1 MTKEEEFREILS
13 RYTEG
18 IATAEEIAFLE
29 RSYQAWADLDTSA
42 YTPEFLDQM
51 KTLHWTRLSA
61 RLQLEDTTP
70 TPITQVPSR
79 RLLFRRIAIAAALGT
94 IIFGVT
100 LFYYYQHGNT
110 SQSVQVSNQNDI
122 APGRNSATLTLSNG
136 KRILLSA
143 IKNGT
148 IADESGVSISKGSKG
163 QIIYTV
169 NGTGASSNALNTL
182 ETSRGE
188 RSQVQL
194 PDGTTVYLNAA
205 SSLSY
210 PAIFSKQ
217 QERKVT
223 LSGEAYFEVAKDKL
237 HPFIVQTSGQQVQVL
252 GTHFNINAYTN
263 ETVIKTTLLEGSVSV
278 TPLSAGSG
286 SSAAAVKPVKAAK
299 DAIILKPG
307 QQSSLT
313 KTEKLLVRD
322 VDVQAE
328 IAWINGKFVFEHENI
343 RSIMRKISRWYNVD
357 VIYEGDVENKALW
370 GSISIYADVT
380 KVLEVLAGTGAV
392 KFEIRDNTIIVKPA
406 AK

>member
-18 IATAEEIAFLE
+18 KATAEEIAFLE

-51 KTLHWTRLSA
+51 KTLHWARLSA
-61 RLQLEDTTP
+61 RLQQENKKP
-70 TPITQVPSR
+70 TPIIRVPSR
-79 RLLFRRIAIAAALGT
+79 RLLVRRIAIAAALGT
-94 IIFGVT
+94 IILGIT
-100 LFYYYQHGNT
+100 LVYYKQHENT
-110 SQSVQVSNQNDI
+110 SQSLVSYQNDI
-122 APGRNSATLTLSNG
+122 KPGKNSATLTLSNG
-136 KRILLSA
+136 KKILLSD

-148 IADESGVSISKGSKG
+148 VADESGVSITKGSKG
-163 QIIYTV
+163 EIIYTV
-169 NGTGASSNALNTL
+169 KGTVASSNALNTL

-194 PDGTTVYLNAA
+194 PDGSTVYLNAA

-210 PAIFSKQ
+210 PANFSKQ

-237 HPFIVQTSGQQVQVL
+237 HPFVVQTSGQQVQVL

-263 ETVIKTTLLEGSVSV
+263 ETVIKTTLIEGSVSV

-286 SSAAAVKPVKAAK
+286 SSTAAVKPVKAAK

-392 KFEIRDNTIIVKPA
+392 RFEIRDNTIIVKPA